1 MQRVLA
7 ALAFLAIIAV
17 GSQARAACTVTP
29 GFENGDVADATVL
42 INDLNDLA
50 ACAAPLASPNFTGA
64 VGIGTTTPGA
74 TLDVYASTGT
84 GLNVEGGAGGVDIAT
99 FRRLVGAP
107 VAIGLSGGA
116 ADAYMYLQD
125 AAGVTW
131 STGVDDAASSS
142 FKISN
147 GDAPGTNDYLTI
159 TTAGNVGIGTTSP
172 ATALDVVGTI
182 RQTNCT
188 TAGTLSANTA
198 GDIIC
203 TSDGRL
209 KTVLGDYTV
218 GLEALAHISPKLFTY
233 KPTKSDPVETFVHAG
248 FVAQNVMTVI
258 PQASALQA
266 RRLLFAR
273 HDGRSRGH
281 GQFREAAQG
290 PGRQAGGGDRPAQDA
305 PRSDGRAI
313 GGGKPCAGGGDPPA
327 AGTDGS
333 AAA

>member
-99 FRRLVGAP
+99 FRRLAGAP
-107 VAIGLSGGA
+107 VTIGLSGGA

-147 GDAPGTNDYLTI
+147 GDAPGTNDLSHHNH
-159 TTAGNVGIGTTSP
+159 G
-172 ATALDVVGTI
+172 
-182 RQTNCT
+182 RQRRHRHDI
-188 TAGTLSANTA
+188 A
-198 GDIIC
+198 GDRARC
-203 TSDGRL
+203 RRHDTTD
-209 KTVLGDYTV
+209 
-218 GLEALAHISPKLFTY
+218 KL
-233 KPTKSDPVETFVHAG
+233 
-248 FVAQNVMTVI
+248 
-258 PQASALQA
+258 
-266 RRLLFAR
+266 
-273 HDGRSRGH
+273 HDGRDA
-281 GQFREAAQG
+281 FRQYRRRYHLHFGWTA
-290 PGRQAGGGDRPAQDA
+290 
-305 PRSDGRAI
+305 
-313 GGGKPCAGGGDPPA
+313 
-327 AGTDGS
+327 
-333 AAA
+333 